1 MIATSRI
8 GHISSYKLTLPLL
21 YFIIIYTGIQGWIPT
36 PRTSPVEEFLS
47 SPTTKNEKMEKILK
61 APRNSPT
68 ATPSTTPSVTPFF
81 SNAMTTTELRSAIAH
96 EFNDN
101 DGLPPEIPL
110 KETIG
115 KLPLMIPRAP
125 HATTHPAY
133 KLLQS
138 YADNGCP
145 VDCGPPWSQEH
156 ILLMLKRGPHV
167 SAKQKDAKI
176 QLHAETKDKINHG
189 YARTVRW
196 KDIKNK
202 LPRNFKLSPI
212 AMIPHKSKLFRAILD
227 LSFKLRHKGKE
238 YPSVNEF
245 TNKLAKQE
253 AMVQLGQTLKRIVAL
268 MADSYDPNQPF
279 VFSKLDIKDGFW
291 RMAVSDEDA
300 WHFCYALPAISPNQ
314 PLDET
319 TIVIPNSLQMGWTES
334 PPYFCSGTETARDII
349 DELLTSEESLP
360 KHIFEQKML
369 SNISSINENLNTT
382 NTKSLL
388 EVFVDD
394 FIAATNNTNKPHLE
408 KISRAMLHGIHAIF
422 PPPNISG
429 HNGYDPVSEKKLD
442 QGEGTWS
449 TKKEILGWEFDG
461 DNYTIT
467 LPEKKCKAIITL
479 IRKTLKEK
487 KVTLNAFQKVAGKLQ
502 HASFGIPGGAGLF
515 SPIQTSMAGDPPH
528 IHINDEMKQILS
540 DWRYIVHYM
549 SKNPTSV
556 LQLVVEYPDFVGY
569 SDACGIGAG
578 GVWSSG
584 LKYVQPIMWQ
594 YEWPDDI
601 KSALNSFDNPDGYL
615 TINDLELAGKV
626 MNWLVLECQ
635 PIDLAYHHIGS
646 FCDNTSAVAWTHKMR
661 TSKSKSAGRLLRMLG
676 MRIHKRKAS
685 SITPLN
691 IAGIDNDMADVVSRA
706 FKNGKFFAAH
716 KNLTHYFNS
725 TFPLNQGKSWTEF
738 TLPAKLASRVISCLR
753 GELLPMEQLLRLPGI
768 EINTGNAGANSQKNA
783 NATPSSNTS
792 QALNESSS
800 YKDLLLG
807 SGRACTVAELKS
819 KFRRSRMRSRPS
831 PRPSN
836 WLENQAPSIKIK
848 KNKHTPSTY
857 KE

>member
-8 GHISSYKLTLPLL
+8 GHISSHKLTLPLL
-21 YFIIIYTGIQGWIPT
+21 HFIIIHTGIQGWIPT
-36 PRTSPVEEFLS
+36 PRTSPVEKFLN
-47 SPTTKNEKMEKILK
+47 SPTTKNDKVGRILK
-61 APRNSPT
+61 APSNSPT
-68 ATPSTTPSVTPFF
+68 ATPSATPSVTPFF
-81 SNAMTTTELRSAIAH
+81 SNAMTTNELRSAIAH

-115 KLPLMIPRAP
+115 KLGLMVPQAP
-125 HATTHPAY
+125 HATAHPAY
-133 KLLQS
+133 PLLQS

-145 VDCGPPWSQEH
+145 VDCGPPWSHEH
-156 ILLMLKRGPHV
+156 ILLMLRRGPHV
-167 SAKQKDAKI
+167 SAKQKDAKA
-176 QLHAETKDKINHG
+176 QLQTETEDKIKHG

-196 KDIKNK
+196 KDIKNN

-268 MADSYDPNQPF
+268 MADSFDPNQPF

-300 WHFCYALPAISPNQ
+300 WHFCYVLPATSQNQ
-314 PLDET
+314 TLDDA

-334 PPYFCSGTETARDII
+334 PPYFCSSTETARDII
-349 DELLTSEESLP
+349 DKLLTSEESLP
-360 KHIFEQKML
+360 KHVFEQKML
-369 SNISSINENLNTT
+369 ENIDQINKNLSNNNA
-382 NTKSLL
+382 KSLL

-394 FIAATNNTNKPHLE
+394 FIAATNNRSKPHLE
-408 KISRAMLHGIHAIF
+408 KLSRAMLHGVHAIF
-422 PPPNISG
+422 PPPHISG

-449 TKKEILGWEFDG
+449 TKKEILGWDFDG
-461 DNYTIT
+461 INFTIS
-467 LPEKKCKAIITL
+467 LPEKKCKAIIAL
-479 IRKTLKEK
+479 IRKNLKEK

-515 SPIQTSMAGDPPH
+515 SPIQTAMTGDPSH
-528 IHINDEMKQILS
+528 IEITDEMKQILS
-540 DWRYIVHYM
+540 DWRYIIHYM

-584 LKYVQPIMWQ
+584 LKYVHPIMWQ

-601 KSALNSFDNPDGYL
+601 KAALITFENPDGYL

-635 PIDLAYHHIGS
+635 PIDLQYKHIGS

-676 MRIHKRKAS
+676 MRIHKRMAS
-685 SITPLN
+685 SVTPLH
-691 IAGIDNDMADVVSRA
+691 IAGEDNDMADVVSRA

-716 KNLTHYFNS
+716 ENLTHYFNA

-768 EINTGNAGANSQKNA
+768 EKSTGSAGANLQKNA
-783 NATPSSNTS
+783 NVTLSSNLN

-807 SGRACTVAELKS
+807 SGQACTVAELKS
-819 KFRRSRMRSRPS
+819 KFRRSRTRSRPF

-836 WLENQAPSIKIK
+836 WLENQAPSIKTK
-848 KNKHTPSTY
+848 KSRPTPSTS